1 MKWSSAQRCCKEE
14 EICEH
19 IYEICRGSFKM
30 YINLTKTKGCLKKM
44 TILMMTTD
52 CSGIGWHSL
61 SSRSLERCEARG
73 YSVCDFHTSNL
84 WCCG

>member
-1 MKWSSAQRCCKEE
+1 
-14 EICEH
+14 
-19 IYEICRGSFKM
+19 M

-61 SSRSLERCEARG
+61 SSRSWRDVKPEAI
-73 YSVCDFHTSNL
+73 VCVTFTPLIYDVVVSR
-84 WCCG
+84 